1 MLKIFKIL
9 NFSEKIK
16 IFLIVFSILIT
27 TSLEIS
33 LLLFIQP
40 LLQLFLNIDTPNV
53 NLNFFS
59 RQFNFSNTFLFAS
72 FILIFFLRNIFY
84 AITSFFKN
92 KFVENLHIS
101 ICNRI
106 YTSYLNKDY
115 IFFLRNNSARL
126 TSNILNEINQFSYNV
141 IDSFLIF
148 LTEIFLITAIVIF
161 LFFKFFIFSSILLLF
176 CFLLFIF
183 LILVYRKK
191 MAKIGLQRAT
201 SEQKKIEDLQKSFYS
216 IQSIKLDGIENFFI
230 NKFKNNISNSAKLIS
245 LLNFFNDLNKP
256 IWEIFILVGF
266 SFTMFIG
273 YNFFGLFRTDLVLII
288 ATFIIAFFRFLPSL
302 NRTLNCL
309 NSFRFYYPSI
319 NYIYH
324 EVHSSDDF
332 APSSQNETVKKL
344 KFFKEIQLKNI
355 SFQYDDN
362 SQFILNNLNLKIAPN
377 SITFIKGESGAGK
390 STLLNIMCGLLK
402 PTTGEVLVDDKN
414 INLFLKS
421 YQGIVG
427 YVPQKTLL
435 SDDSILEN
443 IIFGKNLED
452 LDKNLI
458 NDVIHKSKLTK
469 LIERLPNG
477 LNTIIGERG
486 SSLSGGEQQRIGIA
500 RALYKK
506 PEILILDEATSALD
520 EETEYSLLREI
531 LDLQKFMTIIMVSHK
546 KLEIEKEF
554 ELFEL
559 RDNKINH
566 IKC

>member
-1 MLKIFKIL
+1 MLKVFKIL

-16 IFLIVFSILIT
+16 IFLIVCSILIT
-27 TSLEIS
+27 SSLEIC

-40 LLQLFLNIDTPNV
+40 LLQLFLNIDNPNV
-53 NLNFFS
+53 NLIFFS
-59 RQFNFSNTFLFAS
+59 NQFNFSNTFLFIS

-84 AITSFFKN
+84 AITSFYKN
-92 KFVENLHIS
+92 KFIENMHIS
-101 ICNRI
+101 ICNKI

-115 IFFLRNNSARL
+115 IFFLRNNSSRL
-126 TSNILNEINQFSYNV
+126 TSNILNEISQFSYNV

-148 LTEIFLITAIVIF
+148 LTEIFLITGIAIF
-161 LFFKFFIFSSILLLF
+161 LFYKFFIFTTILLLL
-176 CFLLFIF
+176 CFLLFIL
-183 LILVYRKK
+183 LIIFYRKK
-191 MAKIGLQRAT
+191 MIKIGLQRSMA
-201 SEQKKIEDLQKSFYS
+201 EQKKIDDLQKSFFS

-230 NKFKNNISNSAKLIS
+230 NKFKNNNSISAKLLS

-256 IWEIFILVGF
+256 IWEIFIFTGF
-266 SFTMFIG
+266 SITMYIG
-273 YNFFGLFRTDLVLII
+273 YNFFGLFRADLILIL
-288 ATFIIAFFRFLPSL
+288 ATFVIAFFRFLPSL
-302 NRTLNCL
+302 NRIVNSL
-309 NSFRFYYPSI
+309 NSFRFYSASI
-319 NYIYH
+319 NYIYN

-332 APSSQNETVKKL
+332 VPSAQNETVKKL

-355 SFQYDDN
+355 SFKYDDN
-362 SQFILNNLNLKIAPN
+362 SPFILNNLDLTIVPN
-377 SITFIKGESGAGK
+377 TITFIKGESGAGK
-390 STLLNIMCGLLK
+390 STLLNIICGLIK

-421 YQGIVG
+421 YQGMVG

-443 IIFGKNLED
+443 IIFGKNIED

-458 NDVIHKSKLTK
+458 NEVIRQSKLTK

-506 PEILILDEATSALD
+506 PKILILDEATSALD
-520 EETEYSLLREI
+520 EKTERLLLKEI
-531 LDLQKFMTIIMVSHK
+531 LELQEFMTIIIVSHK

-559 RDNKINH
+559 ADSKI
-566 IKC
+566 IRK